1 MSGFELVEACAF
13 DLPEWL
19 GTEDVTWHSLTGLRT
34 GHVVRGELRAGD
46 QCTACDLFAVDEAYP
61 EPVSDAAWRQ
71 RTHRAWHNGQVELA
85 RSGDRLVVSVPEARV
100 DAERVIETM
109 SRLARAV
116 GASPERW
123 SVNLRIGIE
132 QSAGRRR

>member
-1 MSGFELVEACAF
+1 MSQLELTDACAF

-34 GHVVRGELRAGD
+34 GHVVTGELRAGD
-46 QCTACDLFAVDEAYP
+46 QRTACDLFGVDEAYP
-61 EPVSDAAWRQ
+61 EPVADEAWRQ
-71 RTHRAWHNGQVELA
+71 RTHRAWRNGQVELGFA
-85 RSGDRLVVSVPEARV
+85 HDRLVVSVPDTRV
-100 DAERVIETM
+100 DAERVIEAL

-123 SVNLRIGIE
+123 SVNLRIGVD